1 MKSNSVVFQYV
12 ACIYCLF
19 TQSSTKNL
27 NILGEAQPFKVDK
40 VPVTGPFM
48 VLTSGFSLFQG
59 SYCSSSLDAP
69 CHSLRNI
76 NLKVR
81 HLCSPGLRTVCQF
94 LRAKCS
100 SCQDTGF
107 YFQEKHSLYEKF
119 SSPYLRT
126 LPHFKFFVF
135 VIF

>member
-1 MKSNSVVFQYV
+1 MCFSMLLTFIVFLLSCQQRTWTFLV
-12 ACIYCLF
+12 KL
-19 TQSSTKNL
+19 NL
-27 NILGEAQPFKVDK
+27 SRLIRCQLQVHSWS
-40 VPVTGPFM
+40 
-48 VLTSGFSLFQG
+48 LLQGFSLFQG

-69 CHSLRNI
+69 CHSLRNR

-119 SSPYLRT
+119 TSPYLRT
-126 LPHFKFFVF
+126 LPNFKFFVF

>member
-1 MKSNSVVFQYV
+1 MVFQYV

-19 TQSSTKNL
+19 TQLSTKNL

-48 VLTSGFSLFQG
+48 VLTSGIFLVSRFLLLLIFRCPM
-59 SYCSSSLDAP
+59 SFLE
-69 CHSLRNI
+69 NI